1 MRLGLAGVVCF
12 FRVVENVADG
22 RMTAGSWRSPRDAH
36 GRSPSARRSPRALEA
51 ASALLLCETRTR
63 PRHAVRDG
71 QWRRREADLL
81 QANGLVS
88 LSFPRDST
96 LAPASVVTYALRR
109 LPRPCKLT
117 VLSPSAFLRDST
129 LAPASVVTYAIWRLP
144 RLCKLVVLPPVAH
157 YVVFHYCLLG
167 QVEDWLVV
175 GNERRKLGRNA
186 RLAPSLLG

>member
-1 MRLGLAGVVCF
+1 M
-12 FRVVENVADG
+12 
-22 RMTAGSWRSPRDAH
+22 
-36 GRSPSARRSPRALEA
+36 
-51 ASALLLCETRTR
+51 
-63 PRHAVRDG
+63 
-71 QWRRREADLL
+71 
-81 QANGLVS
+81 
-88 LSFPRDST
+88 
-96 LAPASVVTYALRR
+96 TYALRR

-144 RLCKLVVLPPVAH
+144 RLCKLVVLSPLAH